1 MLHGECRCIE
11 VQCVCVCVCDS
22 RIFLILQDIQKQA
35 AKDDCSLMSQLN
47 GISLI
52 EDGVSIFVKI
62 MVLIE

>member
-1 MLHGECRCIE
+1 M
-11 VQCVCVCVCDS
+11 CVCDS

>member
-1 MLHGECRCIE
+1 M
-11 VQCVCVCVCDS
+11 CVC

-47 GISLI
+47 AISLI
-52 EDGVSIFVKI
+52 EDGFSIFVKI